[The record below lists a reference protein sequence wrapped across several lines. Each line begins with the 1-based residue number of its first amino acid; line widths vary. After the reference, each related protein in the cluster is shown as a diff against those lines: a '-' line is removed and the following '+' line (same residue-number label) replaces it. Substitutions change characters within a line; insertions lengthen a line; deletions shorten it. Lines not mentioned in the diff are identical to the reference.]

1 MTMTPML
8 ILRCCDQPG
17 GKIHQTASIR
27 KCGRLLLAFG
37 FILFVLGCASSFN
50 PQSMEDAAFQKRA
63 QTQEERGVRVTAA
76 VLSAEECL
84 STFGVNLYN
93 RNIQPVWLE
102 IQNKADE
109 AVWFLPAGL
118 DPDYFTPLESS
129 FLSRFAIRETDHDKM
144 DQFFFKR
151 GMGYYAAPGAT
162 TSGFVYTNL
171 DEGTK
176 TFNVDVVGEDHHL
189 RTFTFFI
196 PVPGIKV
203 DHSQVDWENLYP
215 PQEVVDYDEDGLRK
229 ALEMLPCCTTNK
241 KGTEL
246 GDPLNLVVIG
256 DLDDVYYAFIRAG
269 WDETETIYRA
279 SIFKTIRS
287 FLFGGRYRYSP
298 VSALYVFGRPQDV
311 ALQRARTSIHERN
324 HLRLW
329 LAPMRYDGR
338 LVWIGQISRDIGVRF
353 TRKTITTHKI
363 DPDVD
368 ETRDFLIQDLWYS
381 QGLKTF
387 GYVKGVGPAS
397 YDQPRAN
404 LTGDPY
410 FTDGNRAVLWVSNQ
424 PSAFSDVGWLN
435 WESPP
440 QR

>member
-1 MTMTPML
+1 MITGVHRNWIYLVL
-8 ILRCCDQPG
+8 IGC
-17 GKIHQTASIR
+17 
-27 KCGRLLLAFG
+27 LLN
-37 FILFVLGCASSFN
+37 ILGCASSFN
-50 PQSMEDAAFQKRA
+50 PQSVADTGVLKRT
-63 QTQEERGVRVTAA
+63 QTQAEGGVKVTAA

-84 STFGVNLYN
+84 AKFGVNLYR

-102 IQNKADE
+102 IENNDNE
-109 AVWFLPAGL
+109 SVLFLPAGL
-118 DPDYFTPLESS
+118 DPEYFTPLESA
-129 FLSRFAIRETDHDKM
+129 FLSRFAIRAADHDAM
-144 DQFFFKR
+144 DQYFFKTAIKYR
-151 GMGYYAAPGAT
+151 IAPGSAI
-162 TSGFVYTNL
+162 SGFIYTSL

-176 TFNVDVVGEDHHL
+176 SFNVDVVGEDNQL

-196 PVPGIKV
+196 PVPGIQV
-203 DHSQVDWENLYP
+203 DHQNVDWENLYP
-215 PQEVVDYDEDGLRK
+215 AGEVVDYDESGLRK
-229 ALEMLPCCTTNK
+229 ALEALPCCTTNK
-241 KGTEL
+241 KGTEQ

-279 SIFKTIRS
+279 SLFKTVRS

-329 LAPMRYDGR
+329 LAPMRFEGE

-410 FTDGNRAVLWVSNQ
+410 FTDGNRAVLWVSSQ
-424 PSAFSDVGWLN
+424 PSAFSDVDWLD
-435 WESPP
+435 WEEPSH
-440 QR
+440 R